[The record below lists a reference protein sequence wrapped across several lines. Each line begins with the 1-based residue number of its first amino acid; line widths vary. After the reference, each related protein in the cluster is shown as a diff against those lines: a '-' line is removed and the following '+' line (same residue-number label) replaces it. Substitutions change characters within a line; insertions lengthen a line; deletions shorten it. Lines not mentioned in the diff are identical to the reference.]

1 MDVNINVDLV
11 RFDVHRS
18 PHNVWSSGRAAVEFI
33 ARQFDNAS
41 AS

>member
-18 PHNVWSSGRAAVEFI
+18 HNVWSSGRAAVEFI